1 MVPHAVFRNALREHS
16 RTQQKSQL
24 IMKENIRN
32 IVILAH
38 ADAGKTSITELM
50 LFHSGMIKKPGSVDD
65 GSTHTDFLAV
75 ERERGISVRSAHTTF
90 LWNDVRINLVDTPGH
105 VDFSADVERILT
117 AVDGAV
123 LVISAAEGI
132 QAHTGTLWNA
142 LRARNIPAILFVNK
156 LDRMGAD
163 IENVLMDIRKEWYL
177 EPLCMQSADH
187 IGTTDVETTDLFSKD
202 NIAEN
207 IAETIVAGDE
217 YLMEAYLD
225 GAVPDFETL
234 EKQLA
239 QMVSRC
245 DIYPVLFGSARLNM
259 GIDRL
264 LDAMIKYLPA
274 PDGDAAD
281 VMSARVFGISYDKTM
296 GKVAHVRL
304 FGGSMSNRELVRN
317 STQSV
322 DEKVVQLRRMSGSRF
337 EELQQVVAGDIAG
350 VCGFSSAS
358 VGDWLG
364 EGASDTS
371 DFKPLQMPLL
381 TVRVKAVNEKEY
393 SALAAALQQLCSE
406 DPSLNFEWLRDEKEM
421 NISVMGWIQM
431 EVLERILL
439 DRFGIAATFE
449 QPTVIYKETP
459 SFVAEG
465 FVRYWMPK
473 PCWAILKFRIGPGEP
488 GSGVVYHSEVSVD
501 DVAQKYQN
509 EVEQTISASLKQ
521 GIKGWEV
528 TDIEITL
535 IEGEDHEVH
544 SRPGDF
550 VIATPMGIMNGLVNS
565 GTTLLEPFVSFRIKA
580 TEELLGPVTSDIT
593 KMRGSFENPE
603 MDNGKFTLNGFLPVA
618 TSHDYPVKLSSRS
631 GGKASISTQFA
642 GYRPCADELGV
653 VRPYKGISPLDEA
666 KWILKARG
674 AMQ

>member
-1 MVPHAVFRNALREHS
+1 
-16 RTQQKSQL
+16 
-24 IMKENIRN
+24 MKEVIRN
-32 IVILAH
+32 IAILAH

-50 LFHSGMIKKPGSVDD
+50 LFHSGVIKNPGSVDD
-65 GSTHTDFLAV
+65 GTTHTDFLAV

-90 LWNDVRINLVDTPGH
+90 LWKDVRINLVDTPGH

-142 LRARNIPAILFVNK
+142 LRARNIPVVLFVNK
-156 LDRMGAD
+156 TDRMGAD
-163 IENVLMDIRKEWYL
+163 IENILHEINKEWHL
-177 EPLCMQSADH
+177 EPLCLQTVRNE
-187 IGTTDVETTDLFSKD
+187 GTPDVTIDNLFSKD
-202 NIAEN
+202 NVSETLI
-207 IAETIVAGDE
+207 ETIVSGDE
-217 YLMEAYLD
+217 NLMDAYLE

-239 QMVSRC
+239 KMVSRC
-245 DIYPVLFGSARLNM
+245 EIFPMMFGSARLNL
-259 GIDRL
+259 GIEQL

-274 PDGDAAD
+274 PNGDAD
-281 VMSARVFGISYDKTM
+281 GVLRARVFGISYDKTM

-304 FGGSMSNRELVRN
+304 FGGSISNRELIRN
-317 STQSV
+317 ATQSV

-337 EELQQVVAGDIAG
+337 EDLQQVVAGDIAG
-350 VCGFSSAS
+350 VCGFSAAS

-364 EGASDTS
+364 ELVSDIS

-381 TVRVKAVNEKEY
+381 TVRVKAVNEKDY
-393 SALAAALQQLCSE
+393 STLAAALQQLYNE

-431 EVLERILL
+431 EVLERILM

-449 QPTVIYKETP
+449 QPTIIYKETP
-459 SFVAEG
+459 SSVAEG

-473 PCWAILKFRIGPGEP
+473 PCWAILKFRIEPGEP
-488 GSGVVYHSEVSVD
+488 GSGVVYTSEIRVD

-509 EVEQTISASLKQ
+509 EVEQTIPAALKQ

-528 TDIEITL
+528 TDIRITL
-535 IEGEDHEVH
+535 IEGEDHEIH

-550 VIATPMGIMNGLVNS
+550 VIATPMGIMNGLVNT
-565 GTTLLEPFVSFRIKA
+565 GTTLLEPFVTFRIKA
-580 TEELLGPVTSDIT
+580 TEDLLGLITSDIT
-593 KMRGSFENPE
+593 KMRGTFDSPE
-603 MDNGKFTLNGFLPVA
+603 MDNGKFTLTGFLPVS
-618 TSHDYPVKLSSRS
+618 TSHDYAVKLSSRS
-631 GGKASISTQFA
+631 GGKAEISTQFA
-642 GYRPCADELGV
+642 GYSPCADELGV
-653 VRPYKGISPLDEA
+653 IRPYKGISPLDEA

>member
-1 MVPHAVFRNALREHS
+1 
-16 RTQQKSQL
+16 
-24 IMKENIRN
+24 MKENIRN
-32 IVILAH
+32 IAILAH

-50 LFHSGMIKKPGSVDD
+50 LYHSGAIKNPGSVDD
-65 GSTHTDFLAV
+65 GTTHTDFLAV

-90 LWNDVRINLVDTPGH
+90 SWKDVRINLVDTPGH

-123 LVISAAEGI
+123 LVISAAEGV

-142 LRARNIPAILFVNK
+142 LRARHIPVILFVNK
-156 LDRMGAD
+156 LDRLGAD
-163 IENVLMDIRKEWYL
+163 IENVLIDIRKEWHL
-177 EPLCMQSADH
+177 EPLYMQSVQNIASAD
-187 IGTTDVETTDLFSKD
+187 IVITDLFSKD
-202 NIAEN
+202 NMAEN

-217 YLMEAYLD
+217 KLMDAYLE
-225 GAVPDFETL
+225 GAVPHFETL

-239 QMVSRC
+239 HMVSRC
-245 DIYPVLFGSARLNM
+245 EIVPMLFGSARLNLGM
-259 GIDRL
+259 EQL
-264 LDAMIKYLPA
+264 LDAMIKLLPA
-274 PDGDAAD
+274 PNGDAD
-281 VMSARVFGISYDKTM
+281 SSLRARVFGISYDKTM
-296 GKVAHVRL
+296 GKVAHVRV
-304 FGGSMSNRELVRN
+304 FCGSISNRELIRN
-317 STQSV
+317 ATQSV
-322 DEKVVQLRRMSGSRF
+322 DEKVVQLRRMSGSRYDD
-337 EELQQVVAGDIAG
+337 LQQVVAGDIAG
-350 VCGFSSAS
+350 LCGFSAAS
-358 VGDWLG
+358 VGDWLWESG
-364 EGASDTS
+364 FDISDV
-371 DFKPLQMPLL
+371 KPLQMPLL
-381 TVRVKAVNEKEY
+381 TVRVKAMNEKDY
-393 SALAAALQQLCSE
+393 SPLAAALQQLNTE

-439 DRFGIAATFE
+439 DRFDIAATFE

-459 SFVAEG
+459 SSIAEG

-473 PCWAILKFRIGPGEP
+473 PCWAILKFRIEPGEP
-488 GSGVVYHSEVSVD
+488 GSGVVYQSEIRVD

-509 EVEQTISASLKQ
+509 EVAQTIPAALKQ

-528 TDIEITL
+528 TDIRITL

-550 VIATPMGIMNGLVNS
+550 VIATPMGIMNGMVNA

-580 TEELLGPVTSDIT
+580 TEELLGLITSDIT
-593 KMRGSFENPE
+593 KMRGTFEHPE
-603 MDNGKFTLNGFLPVA
+603 MDHGKCILTGFLPVA
-618 TSHDYPVKLSSRS
+618 TSHDYSVKLSSRS
-631 GGKASISTQFA
+631 GGKATISTRFA

-653 VRPYKGISPLDEA
+653 IRPYKGISPLDEA

>member
-1 MVPHAVFRNALREHS
+1 M
-16 RTQQKSQL
+16 T
-24 IMKENIRN
+24 ENIRN
-32 IVILAH
+32 IAILAH

-50 LFHSGMIKKPGSVDD
+50 LHHSGAIKNPGSVDD
-65 GSTHTDFLAV
+65 GTTHTDFLAV

-90 LWNDVRINLVDTPGH
+90 LWKDIRINLVDTPGH
-105 VDFSADVERILT
+105 VDFSADVERILI

-142 LRARNIPAILFVNK
+142 LRARNIPVILFLNK
-156 LDRMGAD
+156 LDRLGAD
-163 IENVLMDIRKEWYL
+163 IENVLMDIRKEWHL
-177 EPLCMQSADH
+177 EPLCMQSVQNIAS
-187 IGTTDVETTDLFSKD
+187 TDVVIADLFSKD
-202 NIAEN
+202 HIAQNIV
-207 IAETIVAGDE
+207 ETIVAGDDKLMDV
-217 YLMEAYLD
+217 YLEGVM
-225 GAVPDFETL
+225 PDFEIL

-239 QMVSRC
+239 DMVSRSE
-245 DIYPVLFGSARLNM
+245 IVPMLFGSARLNI
-259 GIDRL
+259 GIDQL
-264 LDAMIKYLPA
+264 LDVMIKFLPA
-274 PDGDAAD
+274 PNENAVDGLR
-281 VMSARVFGISYDKTM
+281 ARVFGISYDKTM

-304 FGGSMSNRELVRN
+304 FGGSISNRELIRN
-317 STQSV
+317 ATQSV
-322 DEKVVQLRRMSGSRF
+322 DEKVVQLRRMSGMRF
-337 EELQQVVAGDIAG
+337 EDLQQVVAGDIAG
-350 VCGFSSAS
+350 VCGFSAAS

-364 EGASDTS
+364 ESVLDTS
-371 DFKPLQMPLL
+371 NLKPLQMPLL
-381 TVRVKAVNEKEY
+381 TVRVKALNEKDY
-393 SALAAALQQLCSE
+393 SPLAAALQQLYSE

-439 DRFGIAATFE
+439 DRFGFAATFE

-459 SFVAEG
+459 SSIAEG

-473 PCWAILKFRIGPGEP
+473 PCWAILKFRIEPGEP
-488 GSGVVYHSEVSVD
+488 GSGVVYRSEVRVD

-509 EVEQTISASLKQ
+509 EVEQTIPAALKQ

-528 TDIEITL
+528 TDLRITL
-535 IEGEDHEVH
+535 IEGEDHEIH

-550 VIATPMGIMNGLVNS
+550 IIATPMGIMNGLVNS
-565 GTTLLEPFVSFRIKA
+565 GTTLLEPFVTFRIKA
-580 TEELLGPVTSDIT
+580 TEDLLGLITSDIT
-593 KMRGSFENPE
+593 KMRGTFDSPE
-603 MDNGKFTLNGFLPVA
+603 MDNGKITLTGFLPVS
-618 TSHDYPVKLSSRS
+618 TSHDYAVKLSSRS
-631 GGKASISTQFA
+631 GGKAEISTQFA

>member
-1 MVPHAVFRNALREHS
+1 
-16 RTQQKSQL
+16 
-24 IMKENIRN
+24 MKENIRN
-32 IVILAH
+32 IAILAH

-50 LFHSGMIKKPGSVDD
+50 LFHSGAIKNPGSVDD
-65 GSTHTDFLAV
+65 GTTHTDFLAV

-90 LWNDVRINLVDTPGH
+90 SWKDVRINLVDTPGH

-142 LRARNIPAILFVNK
+142 LRARNIPVILFVNK

-163 IENVLMDIRKEWYL
+163 IENTLIDIRKEWHL
-177 EPLCMQSADH
+177 EPLCLQPVQNIASADVV
-187 IGTTDVETTDLFSKD
+187 IADLFSKD

-217 YLMEAYLD
+217 KLMDAYLE
-225 GAVPDFETL
+225 GTVPDFKIL
-234 EKQLA
+234 ENQLA
-239 QMVSRC
+239 HMVSRC
-245 DIYPVLFGSARLNM
+245 ELVPMLIGSARLNLGM
-259 GIDRL
+259 EQL

-274 PDGDAAD
+274 PNGDAD
-281 VMSARVFGISYDKTM
+281 SVLRARVFGISYDKTM

-304 FGGSMSNRELVRN
+304 FGGSISNRELIRN
-317 STQSV
+317 ATQSV

-337 EELQQVVAGDIAG
+337 EDLQQVVAGDIAG

-364 EGASDTS
+364 EHVPDTS

-381 TVRVKAVNEKEY
+381 TVRVKAINEKDY
-393 SALAAALQQLCSE
+393 SSLAAALQQLNSE

-431 EVLERILL
+431 EVLEWILL
-439 DRFGIAATFE
+439 DRFGIAAAFE

-459 SFVAEG
+459 STVAEG

-473 PCWAILKFRIGPGEP
+473 PCWAILKFRIEPGEP
-488 GSGVVYHSEVSVD
+488 GSGVIYQSELRVD

-509 EVEQTISASLKQ
+509 EVKQTIPAALKQ

-528 TDIEITL
+528 TDIRITL

-550 VIATPMGIMNGLVNS
+550 VIATPMGIMDGLVNA
-565 GTTLLEPFVSFRIKA
+565 GTTLLEPFVTFRIKA
-580 TEELLGPVTSDIT
+580 TEELLGLITSDIT
-593 KMRGSFENPE
+593 KMRGSFEYPE
-603 MDNGKFTLNGFLPVA
+603 MDNGKCILIGFLPVA
-618 TSHDYPVKLSSRS
+618 TSHDYSVKLSSRS
-631 GGKASISTQFA
+631 GGKATISTQFA
-642 GYRPCADELGV
+642 GYRPCDDELGV
-653 VRPYKGISPLDEA
+653 IRPYKGISPLDEA